1 MTNTKLE
8 QLGAALKPS
17 QRLFADTYA
26 RTGHAEQSALAAG
39 YAASS
44 ARNTGPR
51 LLRHPDVIAYLAA
64 LAEATA
70 STRIADLTELRE
82 FWTGTMRDGEQ
93 DMGARLKASEML
105 GKSFGAFIERRELS
119 GGGSIDVQITRR
131 IVTGDQ

>member
-82 FWTGTMRDGEQ
+82 FWTTILRDGER
-93 DMGARLKASEML
+93 DDGARLKASDLL

-119 GGGSIDVQITRR
+119 GAGSIEVQITRR
-131 IVTGDQ
+131 IITGDQ